1 MARLDMPGSLDEALR
16 LLAAPGARPMG
27 GGVAVLLRARLGEDP
42 GDRYVALGRIAALRA
57 IDVDRATG
65 ELVVGGAATLA
76 DVAASPLVRGRAP
89 LLHAAAA
96 AAASPGIRS
105 IATVG
110 GNLVDAPG
118 ESDLAAALLALDATL
133 VVHGPA
139 GARHVDI
146 ARLAA
151 AEATLI
157 AIGELLAAIRV
168 PPAGPSGWSLRRI
181 QTQGGGDRS
190 ATTVAVALRAVDGLV
205 AGASAAATAIAD
217 RPLVL
222 AELVASLRGRA
233 VAELRSGQL
242 AEGAAAAARAA
253 ADRATNGGLPLH
265 DDLRASAAYRHH
277 VLGVLAA
284 RAVAEAASRIGR

>member
-1 MARLDMPGSLDEALR
+1 MARLDVPGSLDEALR
-16 LLAAPGARPMG
+16 LLALPGARPMG
-27 GGVAVLLRARLGEDP
+27 GGVAVLLRERLGEHP
-42 GDRYVALGRIAALRA
+42 GEHYVALGRIPALRA

-76 DVAASPLVRGRAP
+76 DVAASPIVRVRAP

-96 AAASPGIRS
+96 AAACPGIRS
-105 IATVG
+105 VATIG

-118 ESDLAAALLALDATL
+118 ESDLVAALIALDATL
-133 VVHGPA
+133 VVRGPA
-139 GARHVDI
+139 RARQVEV

-151 AEATLI
+151 AEATPV
-157 AIGELLAAIRV
+157 ATGELLAAIRV
-168 PPAGPSGWSLRRI
+168 PPASRSGWSFRRI

-190 ATTVAVALRAVDGLV
+190 AITVAVTLQAIHGRVT
-205 AGASAAATAIAD
+205 GASAAATAIAA

-222 AELVASLRGRA
+222 AELVATLRGQT

-242 AEGAAAAARAA
+242 AESVAAAARAA
-253 ADRATNGGLPLH
+253 ADRAANTELSFDN
-265 DDLRASAAYRHH
+265 DLRASAAYRRH

-284 RAVAEAASRIGR
+284 RAVAEAANRIG